1 MNKILWILF
10 LIIFSIGNSSELV
23 QHGLYQYC
31 IECLTKYY
39 RKKQNITEGQ
49 IEDFKI
55 FDGYNKVYYRKL
67 NFDKETY
74 PYYIEILL
82 SDKNKRL
89 PHKEEEVVYRNL
101 AEKKLKNIHFPS
113 KKLKYYIENYAYD
126 EKMSD
131 KAIMQD
137 NSLYKYDFVQII
149 DNTQYRDGD
158 KEFNSPERYVVQQK
172 IDLTNDIEKIFDN
185 FIESP
190 TIRYDDIFKEYG
202 DFKFFIIKNKNTEK
216 KIAFTTEENFKD
228 KKEIQYCKIL
238 KKLICEKI
246 DLTNKDRIN
255 ITEYGDYKK
264 VTIDNIR
271 GFYVLKDKPIKLKE
285 RNQYFRKQDSEYI
298 PYEKLKKEVS
308 YLYWLLLIL
317 TD

>member
-1 MNKILWILF
+1 MEI
-10 LIIFSIGNSSELV
+10 
-23 QHGLYQYC
+23 
-31 IECLTKYY
+31 
-39 RKKQNITEGQ
+39 
-49 IEDFKI
+49 
-55 FDGYNKVYYRKL
+55 L
-67 NFDKETY
+67 NF
-74 PYYIEILL
+74 LL
-82 SDKNKRL
+82 LKIK
-89 PHKEEEVVYRNL
+89 YR
-101 AEKKLKNIHFPS
+101 
-113 KKLKYYIENYAYD
+113 
-126 EKMSD
+126 
-131 KAIMQD
+131 
-137 NSLYKYDFVQII
+137 
-149 DNTQYRDGD
+149 
-158 KEFNSPERYVVQQK
+158 
-172 IDLTNDIEKIFDN
+172 
-185 FIESP
+185 
-190 TIRYDDIFKEYG
+190 
-202 DFKFFIIKNKNTEK
+202 K

>member
-1 MNKILWILF
+1 MNKILWILV

-23 QHGLYQYC
+23 EYPLYQYC

-172 IDLTNDIEKIFDN
+172 IDLTNDIEKIFDTN
-185 FIESP
+185 HAFSIVTPAGIEIFVHLGMDTVKLEGKGFERIAEEGAVVKAGDP
-190 TIRYDDIFKEYG
+190 IVKYDY
-202 DFKFFIIKNKNTEK
+202 DFLKANAKSIITPVIISNYEDYASLNPVESGTAVAGETLVLNVEK
-216 KIAFTTEENFKD
+216 
-228 KKEIQYCKIL
+228 
-238 KKLICEKI
+238 
-246 DLTNKDRIN
+246 
-255 ITEYGDYKK
+255 
-264 VTIDNIR
+264 
-271 GFYVLKDKPIKLKE
+271 
-285 RNQYFRKQDSEYI
+285 
-298 PYEKLKKEVS
+298 
-308 YLYWLLLIL
+308 
-317 TD
+317 